1 MDDRVQFSLYHDH
14 LLEYFQL
21 NMPQLAQMNL
31 ALITA
36 GLIAGIG
43 ALAMLYVA
51 RAQDRAKRRRPPAN

>member
-1 MDDRVQFSLYHDH
+1 
-14 LLEYFQL
+14 
-21 NMPQLAQMNL
+21 MNL

-51 RAQDRAKRRRPPAN
+51 RAQDRAKRRCPPTD